1 MASILDEIVARKRVD
16 IARCREREPV
26 EALREAALQAPP
38 PPPFASALRSARVG
52 LIAEAKR
59 RSPSA
64 GAIREPF
71 DPAAIVSAYERAGAQ
86 ACSVLMDEPYFGGG
100 ESDFRA
106 ARAACRLP
114 LLYKEFVVDPWQVWH
129 ARRIGASAVLLIAGV
144 LDTAELA
151 SFGGLCREAGLEA
164 LVEVHDAAQMAM
176 AVEAGAACVGV
187 NNRDLR
193 TFTVSLETT
202 LTLAERAPPG
212 CTLVGESGISSSEDV
227 VRLRDGG
234 VHAVLVGE
242 HLLRQPDLAL
252 AVRNLMEPAWASS

>member
-1 MASILDEIVARKRVD
+1 MASILDEIVVRKRVD
-16 IARCREREPV
+16 IARRREHAPI
-26 EALREAALQAPP
+26 EALRAEAMEAPK
-38 PPPFASALRSARVG
+38 PPPFAAALRAAPMG

-129 ARRIGASAVLLIAGV
+129 ARRMGASAVLLIAGV
-144 LDTAELA
+144 LDTAELTA
-151 SFGGLCREAGLEA
+151 FGGLCREAGLEA

-176 AVEAGAACVGV
+176 AVDAGANCVGV

-193 TFTVSLETT
+193 TFTVSIETT
-202 LTLAERAPPG
+202 LGLVEKAPPG
-212 CTLVGESGISSSEDV
+212 STLVGESGIASPEDV
-227 VRLRDGG
+227 VRLRDAG

-242 HLLRQPDLAL
+242 HLLRQPDLEQ
-252 AVRNLMEPAWASS
+252 AVRNLMEPAWASL